1 MERKLYLNRGGAGQ
15 EKPSYVKVLLWAA
28 VGLVV
33 LMLIATRLTGIKG
46 SKNGLSRSGQDKGGA
61 VVREI
66 PRSPGAVADNAQQL
80 PPIAA
85 DSKESAEL
93 KVAPLPGMQ
102 PLPDS
107 QGRLPAEKQAE
118 GLLVAPGTE
127 PAKTIAPDKSAQ
139 PAMTASETAASQAF
153 KALDG
158 ALPPPAKTPTQTA
171 AKAAAAPGASPVALG
186 PGAAKGKEKTAS
198 LSAPKPPEAA
208 KPKSVGGELYAVQVG
223 SYHDKK
229 NAEELQ
235 QSLKKKGY
243 SVSIKTKPDPKG
255 GGQLYVVHLDPVSDM
270 GKAHTLVAQIQHEE
284 KVKPFIMKVQPGE

>member
-15 EKPSYVKVLLWAA
+15 EKSSYVKVLLWAA

-46 SKNGLSRSGQDKGGA
+46 TKNGLGKSGQDKGA

-66 PRSPGAVADNAQQL
+66 PRSTPGLTESSQQIPPLVAE
-80 PPIAA
+80 
-85 DSKESAEL
+85 SKESAEM

-118 GLLVAPGTE
+118 GLLGAPGIE
-127 PAKTIAPDKSAQ
+127 PAKPLPVEKTPPI
-139 PAMTASETAASQAF
+139 AMTPSDTAASQAF

-158 ALPPPAKTPTQTA
+158 ALPPSGKTPTQAA
-171 AKAAAAPGASPVALG
+171 AKHGATGAAIPVAT
-186 PGAAKGKEKTAS
+186 GATPAKAKEKTAS
-198 LSAPKPPEAA
+198 LSAPKSPDEA

-229 NAEELQ
+229 NADELQ

-243 SVSIKTKPDPKG
+243 AVSVKTKADPKG
-255 GGQLYVVHLDPVSDM
+255 GGPLYVVHLEPVSDM
-270 GKAHTLVAQIQHEE
+270 GKAHTLVAQVQHEE
-284 KVKPFIMKVQPGE
+284 KVKPFIMKIQPGE